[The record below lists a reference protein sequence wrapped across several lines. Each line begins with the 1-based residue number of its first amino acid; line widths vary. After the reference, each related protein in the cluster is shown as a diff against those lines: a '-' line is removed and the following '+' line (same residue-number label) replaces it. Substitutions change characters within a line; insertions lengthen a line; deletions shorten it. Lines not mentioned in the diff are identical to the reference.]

1 MKKLSIGPDTIIT
14 LHFSLS
20 LEDGSIVDSNFDT
33 EPAVCTFGDGKLLS
47 GFEAALV
54 GLIAGDKSV
63 FSIKPENGFGQNNP
77 NNIQEF
83 PRKNFKEIKD
93 LQLGL
98 MISFADANGGELP
111 GVIAD
116 IGETIVKV
124 DFNHP
129 LASHTIKFEVEI
141 ISVEPVEKSDR
152 YKVS

>member
-1 MKKLSIGPDTIIT
+1 MKKLSDITKLSIGPDTIIN
-14 LHFSLS
+14 LHCALP
-20 LEDGSIVDSNFDT
+20 LEDGSIVDSNVDT
-33 EPAVCTFGDGKLLS
+33 EPAGCTFGDGKLLT
-47 GFEAALV
+47 GFETALV
-54 GLIAGDKSV
+54 GLIAGDKGV
-63 FSIKPENGFGQNNP
+63 FPIKPENGCGQNNP

-129 LASHTIKFEVEI
+129 LAGHKIKVESEI
-141 ISVEPVEKSDR
+141 I
-152 YKVS
+152 